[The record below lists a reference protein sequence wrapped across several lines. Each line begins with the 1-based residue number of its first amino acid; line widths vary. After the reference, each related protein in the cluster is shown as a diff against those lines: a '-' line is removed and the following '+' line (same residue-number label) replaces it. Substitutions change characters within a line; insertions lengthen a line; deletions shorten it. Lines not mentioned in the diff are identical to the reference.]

1 MINFLNFHCERK
13 LKENRSYLGIQH
25 AAFSTEL
32 VSFLPFDTVNILVV
46 YLGYASFSIR
56 CFLVYLFVISVYLV
70 SLPIKKEKRI
80 ITRTIHSRVYVFVA
94 LILFI
99 IELFFS

>member
-56 CFLVYLFVISVYLV
+56 CFLVYLFVISVYLI
-70 SLPIKKEKRI
+70 SLPIKKEKMNHNKNNSFKCLCVCC
-80 ITRTIHSRVYVFVA
+80 THSLYH
-94 LILFI
+94 
-99 IELFFS
+99 